1 MQEQPGQLGKDRE
14 SAPPGGPGARS
25 NLAASLTGDAADA
38 GPGSGGVRPPVPRSW
53 MDTHGRDL
61 RFLLVFA
68 VLMGVYYAATT
79 TAAVKE
85 RFFPWYLTL
94 NSDASVVVLHGV
106 GINYVNRIHHSLNS
120 SRGSITVERGCD
132 AVEPTALFVSAV
144 LASPVPWMSKLPA
157 VFVGT
162 LILAIVNIVRIVSL
176 FLSAVYWRKAFDIL
190 HLDVWQAAF
199 ILLAILMWALWAS
212 WANKRQER
220 RAGA

>member
-1 MQEQPGQLGKDRE
+1 ME
-14 SAPPGGPGARS
+14 S
-25 NLAASLTGDAADA
+25 
-38 GPGSGGVRPPVPRSW
+38 
-53 MDTHGRDL
+53 HGRDL
-61 RFLLVFA
+61 RFLVIFA

-94 NSDASVVVLHGV
+94 NAETSLVVLHGA
-106 GINYVNRIHHSLNS
+106 GIDYVNRNHHSLNS
-120 SRGSITVERGCD
+120 SRGSIAVERGCD

-144 LASPVPWMSKLPA
+144 LASPVPWLSKFPA

-162 LILAIVNIVRIVSL
+162 LILAVVNVVRIVSL

-212 WANKRQER
+212 WAVR
-220 RAGA
+220 RLVVRVHAIP

>member
-1 MQEQPGQLGKDRE
+1 
-14 SAPPGGPGARS
+14 
-25 NLAASLTGDAADA
+25 
-38 GPGSGGVRPPVPRSW
+38 

-61 RFLLVFA
+61 RFLVIFA

-79 TAAVKE
+79 TSAVKE

-94 NSDASVVVLHGV
+94 NADASVVVLHGA
-106 GINYVNRIHHSLNS
+106 GIDYVQRINHALNS
-120 SRGSITVERGCD
+120 ARGSINVERGCD

-144 LASPVPWMSKLPA
+144 LASPVPWLSKFPA

-176 FLSAVYWRKAFDIL
+176 FLSAVYWRAAFDIL

-212 WANKRQER
+212 WAVRVSSKARESLSE
-220 RAGA
+220 GLP